1 MHNRWHQSL
10 YIKIFLSFLATCIL
24 FFVGLAV
31 FWNFWFSDLFYK
43 EKKALLVSRMDEVKQ
58 IVRNYEEGAISTRE
72 VNFGLR
78 LIARSFNGQAWIVDV
93 NGVTLVSS
101 DGPQEGQRIPNEMSD
116 DLVQAKRNN
125 SGFSITHF
133 EVGSIKQK
141 MSLLSYYSPI
151 QLQNQQMIIFLHTP
165 VEDINEIIA
174 TVRFN
179 IGLPLLFSLIAVGV
193 ILYTLSRKL
202 TGPLQQMNKAAL
214 SLAEGNFLTRVHVSS
229 SDEIGQLA
237 NSFNFMAEQ
246 LKQWEDTRQEF
257 LTNISHELRSPLTIL
272 RGLIVGMSDKVIPV
286 EEQPRYLEICDQEV
300 QRLQRLVNELLDL
313 ARIQNQM
320 NVFDLAPIDIME
332 KSKNIIDLIAPVI
345 EDHGLRLEVWI
356 PFDYTIPPIVELDAD
371 RYAQILHNLIYNA
384 IQFTPSGNKI
394 KITLR
399 IEDQLFSVVIL
410 DEGLGMSEAE
420 MNRMWERFYKAD
432 PSRGNAS
439 EGTGLGLTIVRHLVL
454 GMNGTISVHSVLGQG
469 SEFTVS
475 FPLHV
480 KE

>member
-1 MHNRWHQSL
+1 MPKLWHQSL

-58 IVRNYEEGAISTRE
+58 IVRNYEDGAISTRE
-72 VNFGLR
+72 IHFGLR
-78 LIARSFNGQAWIVDV
+78 LIARSYNGQAWIVDA
-93 NGVTLVSS
+93 NGVTVVSS
-101 DGPQEGQRIPNEMSD
+101 DVPQEGKKIPIVMNK
-116 DLVQAKRNN
+116 DLIQAKKNA
-125 SGFSITHF
+125 SGFSISHF
-133 EVGSIKQK
+133 EAGPLNQQ

-151 QLQNQQMIIFLHTP
+151 QMQKQQMIIFLHTP
-165 VEDINEIIA
+165 VEDINNIIS
-174 TVRFN
+174 TVRIN
-179 IGLPLLFSLIAVGV
+179 IGLPLLFSLLAVGF
-193 ILYTLSRKL
+193 ILFTLSRKL

-214 SLAEGNFLTRVHVSS
+214 SLAEGDFLARVNVTSN
-229 SDEIGQLA
+229 DEIGQLA

-272 RGLIVGMSDKVIPV
+272 RGLIIGMNDKVISV

-313 ARIQNQM
+313 ARIQNRM
-320 NVFDLAPIDIME
+320 DVFDLKPINIME
-332 KSKNIIDLIAPVI
+332 KSKNVIDLIAPVI
-345 EDHGLRLEVWI
+345 EDHGLKLEVWI
-356 PFDYTIPPIVELDAD
+356 PFDYSIPPLVELDAD

-384 IQFTPSGNKI
+384 IQFTPSGKKI

-399 IEDQLFSVVIL
+399 IDAEKFCIIIL
-410 DEGLGMSEAE
+410 DEGLGMSEEE
-420 MNRMWERFYKAD
+420 MSRMWERFFKAD
-432 PSRGNAS
+432 PSRGNPS

-454 GMNGTISVHSVLGQG
+454 GMNGTISVKSVLDQG

-475 FPLHV
+475 FPLLS
-480 KE
+480 ES